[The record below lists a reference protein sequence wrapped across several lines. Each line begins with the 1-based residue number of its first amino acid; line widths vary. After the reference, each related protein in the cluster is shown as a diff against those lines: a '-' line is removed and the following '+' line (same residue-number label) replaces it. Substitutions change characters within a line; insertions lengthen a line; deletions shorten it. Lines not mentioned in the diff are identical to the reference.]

1 MGEGSNVIMRRTS
14 RSQPVDDVTCETEL
28 VTMGAFRA
36 GIDDPIFHDS
46 GPAERSIF
54 VFPRTSVVIRHVGK
68 PAFSTDTCTVTYYNR
83 GQRYTREPIDPRGDR
98 CEWFAIRPDVLLDVL
113 ATYEP
118 DVVERPGAPFSM
130 PCGPSD
136 AASYAAQR
144 TVVRHVQGEEFPDTL
159 AVEESVVAILDH
171 LLTLAYGRPNPAEAG
186 RLAPAV
192 KRYLADHFTAPDS
205 LEDIADAV
213 DCSVFHLCR
222 VFRDE
227 TGTTI
232 HRYRHQL
239 RLRRSLELVAE
250 PDSDLTDVALRLGF
264 SSHSHFTA
272 AFRKAFGTTPSEFR
286 RAPSSRRVREL
297 GERLS

>member
-1 MGEGSNVIMRRTS
+1 MRSAARPG
-14 RSQPVDDVTCETEL
+14 PVDEVTCETEL
-28 VTMGAFRA
+28 VTIGAFRA
-36 GIDDPIFHDS
+36 GVDDPLFRDS
-46 GPAERSIF
+46 GPAERAIF
-54 VFPRTSVVIRHVGK
+54 VFPRTSVVIRHVDK
-68 PAFSTDTCTVTYYNR
+68 APFTTDTCTVTYYNR

-98 CEWFAIRPDVLLDVL
+98 CEWFAIRPDLLLDVL
-113 ATYEP
+113 GSYEP
-118 DVVERPGAPFSM
+118 EVAEHPAEPFSM

-136 AASYAAQR
+136 ARSYAAQR
-144 TVVRHVQGEEFPDTL
+144 TVVRHVEGEGCPDAL
-159 AVEESVVAILDH
+159 AVDESVVAILDH
-171 LLTLAYGRPNPAEAG
+171 LLTLAHGRPSPADAG

-192 KRYLADHFTAPDS
+192 KRYLADRFTASDS
-205 LEDIADAV
+205 LETIADAV
-213 DCSVFHLCR
+213 GCSVFHLCR

-250 PDSDLTDVALRLGF
+250 PDSDLTDVALQLGF

-297 GERLS
+297 GERLA

>member
-1 MGEGSNVIMRRTS
+1 MRRTTRPES
-14 RSQPVDDVTCETEL
+14 VDEVVYETDL
-28 VTMGAFRA
+28 VTIGAFRA
-36 GIDDPIFHDS
+36 GIDDPLFRDS
-46 GPAERSIF
+46 GPTERAIF
-54 VFPRTSVVIRHVGK
+54 VFPRTSVVIRHCDK
-68 PAFSTDTCTVTYYNR
+68 APFATDACTVTYYNR

-98 CEWFAIRPDVLLDVL
+98 CEWFAVRPDVLLDVL

-118 DVVERPGAPFSM
+118 DVAERPGKPFSM
-130 PCGPSD
+130 LCGPSD
-136 AASYAAQR
+136 AESYAAQR
-144 TVVRHVQGEEFPDTL
+144 TVVRHVQGSDAPDAL

-171 LLTLAYGRPNPAEAG
+171 LLTLAHGRPNPADAG
-186 RLAPAV
+186 RLTPAV
-192 KRYLADHFTAPDS
+192 KRYLADHFTASDS
-205 LEDIADAV
+205 LEEIAEAAE
-213 DCSVFHLCR
+213 CSVFHLCR

-250 PDSDLTDVALRLGF
+250 PESDLTDVALRLGF

-297 GERLS
+297 GERLA

>member
-1 MGEGSNVIMRRTS
+1 MRKTGRPES
-14 RSQPVDDVTCETEL
+14 VDEVTYETEL
-28 VTMGAFRA
+28 VTIGAFRA
-36 GIDDPIFHDS
+36 GVDDPIFRDS
-46 GPAERSIF
+46 GPAERPIF
-54 VFPRTSVVIRHVGK
+54 VFPRTSVVIRHVDK
-68 PAFSTDTCTVTYYNR
+68 QPFATDTCTVTYYNR

-98 CEWFAIRPDVLLDVL
+98 CEWFSVRPDVLLEVL
-113 ATYEP
+113 AAYEP
-118 DVVERPGAPFSM
+118 DVVERPAEPFSM

-136 AASYAAQR
+136 AHSYAAQR
-144 TVVRHVQGEEFPDTL
+144 TVVRHVLGEEPPDPL

-171 LLTLAYGRPNPAEAG
+171 LLTLAHGRPNPADAG

-192 KRYLADHFTAPDS
+192 RRYLADHFTAADS
-205 LEDIADAV
+205 LEEIAAAV

-250 PDSDLTDVALRLGF
+250 PDSDLTDVAFQLGF

-297 GERLS
+297 GEGLG

>member
-1 MGEGSNVIMRRTS
+1 MRSRTRPES
-14 RSQPVDDVTCETEL
+14 VDRVTFETEL
-28 VTMGAFRA
+28 VTIGAFRA
-36 GIDDPIFHDS
+36 GVDDPIFHDS
-46 GPAERSIF
+46 GPAERAIF
-54 VFPRTSVVIRHVGK
+54 VFPRTSVVIRHVDK
-68 PAFSTDTCTVTYYNR
+68 APFATDTCTVTYYNR
-83 GQRYTREPIDPRGDR
+83 GQRYTREPIDPRGDL
-98 CEWFAIRPDVLLDVL
+98 CEWFAIRPDVLLEVL
-113 ATYEP
+113 EAYEP
-118 DVVERPGAPFSM
+118 DVADHPAEPFSM

-136 AASYAAQR
+136 AQSYAAQR
-144 TVVRHVQGEEFPDTL
+144 TVVRHVQGEETPDPL

-171 LLTLAYGRPNPAEAG
+171 LLTLAHGRPNPADAG

-192 KRYLADHFTAPDS
+192 KRYLADHFTATDS
-205 LEDIADAV
+205 LEEIAEAV
-213 DCSVFHLCR
+213 ECSVFHLCR

-250 PDSDLTDVALRLGF
+250 PESDLTAVAFQLGF
-264 SSHSHFTA
+264 SSHSHFTT

>member
-1 MGEGSNVIMRRTS
+1 MIMHGEA
-14 RSQPVDDVTCETEL
+14 RSAPVDQVTYETGL
-28 VTMGAFRA
+28 VTIGVFRA
-36 GIDDPIFHDS
+36 GVDDPLFRDS
-46 GPAERSIF
+46 GPTERAIF
-54 VFPRTSVVIRHVGK
+54 VFPRTSVVIRHVDK
-68 PAFSTDTCTVTYYNR
+68 PPFSTDTCTVTYYNR

-98 CEWFAIRPDVLLDVL
+98 CEWFAVRPDLLL
-113 ATYEP
+113 ELLSAYEP
-118 DVVERPGAPFSM
+118 DVVERPTEPFSM

-136 AASYAAQR
+136 AHSYAAQR
-144 TVVRHVQGEEFPDTL
+144 TVVRHVHGEETPDPL
-159 AVEESVVAILDH
+159 AVDESVVAILDH
-171 LLTLAYGRPNPAEAG
+171 LLTLAHGRPHPSDAG

-192 KRYLADHFTAPDS
+192 KRYLADHFTASDS
-205 LEDIADAV
+205 LQEIAAAV

-222 VFRDE
+222 VFREE

-250 PDSDLTDVALRLGF
+250 PDSDLTDVAFRLGF

-297 GERLS
+297 GERLA